1 MKLVIFTVDD
11 RVSFPQI
18 AKAMKNVGK
27 TLRLVSDIKVLEEE
41 DLKIRN
47 NERSQFEEAI
57 EAIIKICGDPSK
69 NAVKFTM
76 KFWTKFT
83 MNTSDKELTALA
95 EMIVNEYNQNGDAR
109 EYVDA
114 INGGIIVS
122 LCKAVLDAK
131 RS

>member
-1 MKLVIFTVDD
+1 MKLVIFAVDD

-27 TLRLVSDIKVLEEE
+27 TLRLVSDIKVLEE

-83 MNTSDKELTALA
+83 RNTSDKELTALA
-95 EMIVNEYNQNGDAR
+95 EMIVNEYNQNEDAR

-114 INGGIIVS
+114 ANGGIIVS